1 MANTIPENV
10 GKSGIKLIG
19 IESIENGQLANV
31 ISQIEEYSTALTQN
45 FEATTKQIKQ
55 KLDDGGSVAILS
67 LQKLIESKNAFDEMV
82 NKNFQATETL
92 LDELDGVLD
101 SLSELDEIQAQVNQ
115 LYDTV
120 VTFEQFVKHPV

>member
-82 NKNFQATETL
+82 NKNFQATEKL

-101 SLSELDEIQAQVNQ
+101 SLNELDEIQAQVNQ

>member
-101 SLSELDEIQAQVNQ
+101 SLNELDEIQAQVNQ

>member
-1 MANTIPENV
+1 MATNAQENV
-10 GKSGIKLIG
+10 GMSGIKLIG
-19 IESIENGQLANV
+19 IESIENGQLADV
-31 ISQIEEYSTALTQN
+31 ITQIEQYSNALAQN

-55 KLDDGGSVAILS
+55 KLEDGGSVAILS
-67 LQKLIESKNAFDEMV
+67 LQKLMDSRNAFDEMV
-82 NKNFQATETL
+82 NKNFQKTEEL

-101 SLSELDEIQAQVNQ
+101 SLNNLDVIQAQVNQ